1 MSTQAKKQAY
11 FSKIV
16 SLLEE
21 YPKIFIVGADNVG
34 SNQMQ
39 TIRVSLRKEAILLMG
54 KNTMMRKAIRGH
66 LPKNP
71 ALEALLPKVKGNMG
85 FLFTKGDLGEIKKKK
100 FLQIV
105 LEHPLKLGVS
115 LQTTLSSPL
124 VPLGWIQPK
133 QPFCKP

>member
-54 KNTMMRKAIRGH
+54 KKYHDEESHQG
-66 LPKNP
+66 
-71 ALEALLPKVKGNMG
+71 ALAQEPR
-85 FLFTKGDLGEIKKKK
+85 
-100 FLQIV
+100 
-105 LEHPLKLGVS
+105 S
-115 LQTTLSSPL
+115 
-124 VPLGWIQPK
+124 
-133 QPFCKP
+133 